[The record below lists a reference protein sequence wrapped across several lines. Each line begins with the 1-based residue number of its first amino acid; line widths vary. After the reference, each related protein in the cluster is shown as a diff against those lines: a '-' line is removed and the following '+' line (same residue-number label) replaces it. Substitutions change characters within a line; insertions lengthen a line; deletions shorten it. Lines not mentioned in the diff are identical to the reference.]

1 MPKSDPIEPA
11 PAPAPAPA
19 VSVKHW
25 LAVKGTH
32 VAFFRAACHRNRWAF
47 SEQTAISEVTEA
59 EYDAAV
65 YSVQFD
71 RL

>member
-1 MPKSDPIEPA
+1 MPKSDPIALPPA
-11 PAPAPAPA
+11 PTATAM
-19 VSVKHW
+19 SVKHW

-65 YSVQFD
+65 HSVQFD